1 MSDSSTL
8 FRRTALQI
16 ALLSLPLFGLSAN
29 ALAADI
35 PQVKITVNDKQCDP
49 MALTVPA
56 GKTQFV
62 VHNASQKGLEWEIL
76 KGVMVVEE
84 RENVA
89 PGFTQ
94 KMTATLEPGEYDM
107 TCGLLSNPKGKL
119 TVTAQDGQSAAKPDA
134 MALVG
139 PIAEYK
145 VYVMQQVGEL
155 VTHTKAFTDA
165 VKQGDLATA
174 RKLYAPTRVYY
185 ESIEPIAE
193 LFSDLDASIDSRVD
207 DHEKGVKADD
217 FTGFHRIEY
226 SLFAENTTQGLDALA
241 DGLNKDVKDLQAR
254 VAGLTFPPEKVV
266 GGAAALLEEV
276 AATKISGEEDR
287 YSHTDLYDFQGNI
300 DGAKKIVDL
309 FRPQIEQ
316 QDKAFVAKVDK
327 NFAAVDKILAKY
339 KTKDGGFETYDK
351 VKEAD
356 RKALVGPVNT
366 LAEDLSTL
374 RGKLGLN

>member
-1 MSDSSTL
+1 MKKSPL
-8 FRRTALQI
+8 
-16 ALLSLPLFGLSAN
+16 ALLLAVGLLHTPLSAF
-29 ALAADI
+29 AA
-35 PQVKITVNDKQCDP
+35 T
-49 MALTVPA
+49 
-56 GKTQFV
+56 
-62 VHNASQKGLEWEIL
+62 
-76 KGVMVVEE
+76 
-84 RENVA
+84 A
-89 PGFTQ
+89 P
-94 KMTATLEPGEYDM
+94 LD
-107 TCGLLSNPKGKL
+107 
-119 TVTAQDGQSAAKPDA
+119 
-134 MALVG
+134 LVG
-139 PIAEYK
+139 PVSDYK
-145 VYVMQQVGEL
+145 IYVSEELGKL
-155 VTHTKAFTDA
+155 VTETQKFTDA
-165 VKQGDLATA
+165 VKKGDLATA
-174 RKLYAPTRVYY
+174 KKLYAPTRVHY

-193 LFSDLDASIDSRVD
+193 LFSDLDAAIDSRVD
-207 DHEKGVKADD
+207 DHEKGVKAED

-226 SLFAENTTQGLDALA
+226 TLFSEKTTDGLGALA
-241 DGLNKDVKDLQAR
+241 DGLNNNVKELQTR

-309 FRPQIEQ
+309 FRPQIEK
-316 QDKAFVAKVDK
+316 QDKAFAAKVDK

-351 VKEAD
+351 VKDAD